1 MAENANV
8 KTGIGITKTGNL
20 DRKQFESMKVA
31 DLKQLASDMG
41 VDIAGNAKKEDTVS
55 EWLPLLAFEYQMPE
69 IGALVATFLDDERGN
84 GICFGKI
91 YSNEQKPPANVGY
104 KKIVDGMEI
113 TKKDNV
119 FSVKFDDNNY
129 IRFSGGTMTIKAD
142 KVNIIDNTEG

>member
-1 MAENANV
+1 MQGYYVGRVSNIDTEKGYV
-8 KTGIGITKTGNL
+8 KVTYPEYDN
-20 DRKQFESMKVA
+20 
-31 DLKQLASDMG
+31 
-41 VDIAGNAKKEDTVS
+41 TVS